1 MRQKSIST
9 ISKILNNPNCH
20 KCKRLHIQVVHDFM
34 LRHFF
39 TSRTGTRSTHMTICK
54 NLHKRHYQYKH
65 YSCNNYYSTTS
76 TILQQQKGDEDANN
90 KLRNS
95 FHFINHTNDGNKTT
109 DLDITHSSLSSSP
122 STFQSNH
129 KNNISHDKINTLTS
143 TIDIGNIPIGS
154 LEHAQIRQACQ
165 MLHSMAHFNV
175 IINNYK
181 NNNGSTAGSQM
192 KKNEQSTATTTT
204 FMSDELKGDYVFQIF
219 KRLLLEIGCEYQT
232 VNNNNDNSNTSSNE
246 MQFVIHGK
254 INHQNPKSLHLDS
267 KVFHDVI
274 KCLFKSQNITLI
286 NHAKHILHQLEE
298 HYLETKSKTLH
309 PTGRSYALLFDV
321 MKNYNE
327 YKLLHYNSDSEED
340 TTYNTSSKL
349 QSDNV
354 ETQIQ
359 QLMERIWRQQ
369 NEGNPQVVMNSHL
382 YNSALDAL
390 AHHSENNPNASQ
402 LLQKMMIDDKAELDH
417 VSYSIAIKSLLS
429 NHKWLD
435 IIDTSNGI
443 TTAKAIESLLVQ
455 MKHRGLGN
463 PSAKTM
469 TPILQALSKEG
480 NASEISN
487 LIEWMEDMYQTWK
500 WEDIRPNNYHF
511 NTMITALA
519 RKNSDG
525 KVRSG
530 SGHLA
535 IEILNKMKSLYEEGG
550 NHDARPDVITYNAV
564 LHAISKEENS
574 LGTKKLKSDIGER
587 AEALL
592 RRMED
597 GEEGDYISPDIFSY
611 NAVLSAY
618 MNSATFDAAAKTQ
631 RLLQRMRE
639 KDVQPDLLSYTICIN
654 TLSKSRVN
662 GSAQKA
668 EDLLRLLEAEYA
680 NGCEELKPDVKC
692 YNSGEY
698 FSCKSIVVAIAII
711 FYKCTQ

>member
-1 MRQKSIST
+1 
-9 ISKILNNPNCH
+9 
-20 KCKRLHIQVVHDFM
+20 M
-34 LRHFF
+34 LRKHFF
-39 TSRTGTRSTHMTICK
+39 TSSSSCTRHLHENRCK
-54 NLHKRHYQYKH
+54 HLHNRRHYQYNH
-65 YSCNNYYSTTS
+65 YSCSSNYTINNYSTS
-76 TILQQQKGDEDANN
+76 ATILQQPKGDDDAN
-90 KLRNS
+90 KIRNS
-95 FHFINHTNDGNKTT
+95 FHFFNNINNTNNDDGNRTV
-109 DLDITHSSLSSSP
+109 DLDITHSL
-122 STFQSNH
+122 FQSDH
-129 KNNISHDKINTLTS
+129 KNNISYDKIKALTS
-143 TIDIGNIPIGS
+143 TIDIDNIPIGS
-154 LEHAQIRQACQ
+154 LGDVQIRQACQ
-165 MLHSMAHFNV
+165 ILHSMAHFHV
-175 IINNYK
+175 IVNNYDK
-181 NNNGSTAGSQM
+181 NNNGTCTPSTRSQKM
-192 KKNEQSTATTTT
+192 KKKNEQSTTT
-204 FMSDELKGDYVFQIF
+204 FMSDELKGDYAFQIF

-232 VNNNNDNSNTSSNE
+232 VINNNQNNNNDNE

-267 KVFHDVI
+267 KVFHDVM
-274 KCLFKSQNITLI
+274 KCLFKSQNKILI

-298 HYLETKSKTLH
+298 HYLQTKSKILH

-321 MKNYNE
+321 MKDYDE
-327 YKLLHYNSDSEED
+327 YKFYYSSDSDSEED
-340 TTYNTSSKL
+340 TGTTYTPSKI
-349 QSDNV
+349 DIV
-354 ETQIQ
+354 TQIQ
-359 QLMERIWRQQ
+359 QLMDRIWTQQ

-382 YNSALDAL
+382 YNSALNAL

-402 LLQKMMIDDKAELDH
+402 LLQHMMIDDKAELDH

-435 IIDTSNGI
+435 IIDASNGI
-443 TTAKAIESLLVQ
+443 TTAKAIESLLIQ
-455 MKHRGLGN
+455 MKNRGLGN

-487 LIEWMEDMYQTWK
+487 LIEWMEDMYHTWK

-511 NTMITALA
+511 NTMITSLA

-550 NHDARPDVITYNAV
+550 NYDARPDLITYNAV

-574 LGTKKLKSDIGER
+574 QGTKKVKSDIGER

-631 RLLQRMRE
+631 RLLQQMRE

-654 TLSKSRVN
+654 TLSKSRVK

-698 FSCKSIVVAIAII
+698 FGRKSL
-711 FYKCTQ
+711 FLLRSL

>member
-1 MRQKSIST
+1 MMMRHKSITT
-9 ISKILNNPNCH
+9 IILNNPSFH
-20 KCKRLHIQVVHDFM
+20 KYQRLHHVVHDCM
-34 LRHFF
+34 LRRHFF
-39 TSRTGTRSTHMTICK
+39 TTYNRHLNKNRSI
-54 NLHKRHYQYKH
+54 NQYDY
-65 YSCNNYYSTTS
+65 YSCSNYYSTTS
-76 TILQQQKGDEDANN
+76 MMLQQQKGGGDDVT
-90 KLRNS
+90 KLRKS
-95 FHFINHTNDGNKTT
+95 FHFINNTNINNDDDDEYKA

-122 STFQSNH
+122 SSFQINH
-129 KNNISHDKINTLTS
+129 KNNISCDKIISFTS
-143 TIDIGNIPIGS
+143 TVDNMPIGS
-154 LEHAQIRQACQ
+154 LGDAHIRQACQ
-165 MLHSMAHFNV
+165 ILHSMAHFNV
-175 IINNYK
+175 IIK
-181 NNNGSTAGSQM
+181 NNHDRT
-192 KKNEQSTATTTT
+192 KKNEQSTITSI
-204 FMSDELKGDYVFQIF
+204 SDGLKGDYAFQIF
-219 KRLLLEIGCEYQT
+219 KRLLLEIGCESK
-232 VNNNNDNSNTSSNE
+232 NNTNHNHNYNNE
-246 MQFVIHGK
+246 MKLVIHGK

-274 KCLFKSQNITLI
+274 KCLLKSQNKILI
-286 NHAKHILHQLEE
+286 NHARDILHQLEG
-298 HYLETKSKTLH
+298 HYLETKSKILH

-321 MKNYNE
+321 MKDYDDDKFNYS
-327 YKLLHYNSDSEED
+327 HDSEEVD
-340 TTYNTSSKL
+340 TTHAPSTL
-349 QSDNV
+349 QLDIV
-354 ETQIQ
+354 TQIQ
-359 QLMERIWRQQ
+359 QLMDRIWRQQ
-369 NEGNPQVVMNSHL
+369 KEGNPQVVMNSHL
-382 YNSALDAL
+382 YNSALNAL
-390 AHHSENNPNASQ
+390 AYHSENNPNASQ
-402 LLQKMMIDDKAELDH
+402 LLQQMMIDDKAELDH
-417 VSYSIAIKSLLS
+417 VSYSIVIKSLLS

-435 IIDTSNGI
+435 IIDASTGT
-443 TTAKAIESLLVQ
+443 TTAKAIESLLIQ
-455 MKHRGLGN
+455 MKNRGLGN

-550 NHDARPDVITYNAV
+550 NYDARPDLITYNAV

-574 LGTKKLKSDIGER
+574 QGTKKVKSDIGER
-587 AEALL
+587 AETLL

-631 RLLQRMRE
+631 QLLQRMRG

-654 TLSKSRVN
+654 TLSKSKVK

-680 NGCEELKPDVKC
+680 DGCEELKPDVKC
-692 YNSGEY
+692 YNSGKY
-698 FSCKSIVVAIAII
+698 LSRKSL
-711 FYKCTQ
+711 FLLLSL